1 MAHLPAQRRRAGG
14 LSQGLSLR
22 LRHTEFFGHFEGRC
36 DVAGFSLARMNA
48 SAPVEPHEH
57 DDGHF
62 IVVLAG
68 HYRSSARGADQ
79 LLGPGDML
87 WNPPGTRHQDCF
99 ASPSGRFMTLS
110 VAAPQAVALGLAD
123 GPARRLL
130 DAAQHLGASL
140 SQRTEAVDLGSL
152 LDTEAHC
159 LQLCALTAGEHVADV
174 APRSPPSWLRRCM
187 ERLIDDAA
195 QSLRLGDLAAEA
207 GVHPVSLARAFRR
220 HYGLSPGQ
228 LQRRAQLN
236 RAAALLRGGCSP
248 GDAAAACSF
257 ADQSHFTRA
266 FRTEYR
272 STPAVWQ
279 ARFKTF

>member
-1 MAHLPAQRRRAGG
+1 M
-14 LSQGLSLR
+14 R
-22 LRHTEFFGHFEGRC
+22 LRHAEFFGRFEGRC
-36 DVAGFSLARMNA
+36 DVAGFSLARMSA

-57 DDGHF
+57 EDGHF

-68 HYRSSARGADQ
+68 VYRSSACGVDR

-99 ASPSGRFMTLS
+99 ASPQGRFLTLS
-110 VAAPQAVALGLAD
+110 VAAPQAVELGLAE

-130 DAAQHLGASL
+130 GATQELGAGLWQSA
-140 SQRTEAVDLGSL
+140 EALDLGGL
-152 LDTEAHC
+152 LDTEAQC
-159 LQLCALTAGEHVADV
+159 LLLCALTAGQQPADV
-174 APRSPPSWLRRCM
+174 APRPAPSRAPPWLRRCM
-187 ERLIDDAA
+187 ERLIEESE

-236 RAAALLRGGCSP
+236 RAAALLRSGCTP
-248 GDAAAACSF
+248 GDTAAACGF

-266 FRTEYR
+266 FRSEYR

-279 ARFKTF
+279 AGFKTF